1 MPLWADML
9 SIRDVLQLQEGEQV
23 AAVVRRHASSV
34 IPGCILAGLLIA
46 LPFFF
51 LFPLVHTGF
60 IGAVIISLS
69 LAAGLFFALKT
80 ILMWDSNALIATDRR
95 VVIVRQNG
103 PWDRHVTEWPL
114 YGLNVTIEQHGLFDS
129 LFRTGSLSLLGAGAT
144 TPVAIDGIAQPERV
158 AALLHKLRPGQSA
171 SGFKLKEL

>member
-1 MPLWADML
+1 ML
-9 SIRDVLQLQEGEQV
+9 SIRDVMQLQEGERV
-23 AAVVRRHASSV
+23 TAVVRRHASAV
-34 IPGCILAGLLIA
+34 VPGFLLSGVLIA

-80 ILMWDSNALIATDRR
+80 LLMWDANALIATDRR
-95 VVIVRQNG
+95 VVIVRQKG

-114 YGLNVTIEQHGLFDS
+114 YGLTVTVEQHGMFDS
-129 LFRTGSLSLLGAGAT
+129 LFRTGNLSLLGAGAS
-144 TPVAIDGIAQPERV
+144 TPAVMEHIAQPERL
-158 AALLHKLRPGQSA
+158 ASLLQKLRPGQNA